1 MLWLAVVHIL
11 DKALVL
17 SFLMI
22 YPVQEMRQAFL
33 TVLTEELVDITVGM
47 VKMLELSVNVSHYI
61 VPAIYL

>member
-17 SFLMI
+17 SFLMT

-47 VKMLELSVNVSHYI
+47 VKMLELSVNVSHCI